1 MKTNHSKR
9 YRAARGALD
18 QSKRY
23 TVEEAV
29 AAFKGLPGVKF
40 DATVECH
47 AHVSRSGKKT
57 DQAVRGTVSFP
68 HAFGKSKR
76 IAAFVPSDQEAA
88 ARLSGAT
95 LVGGAELVEEIR
107 QKGVLDFDV
116 AVAHPSVMRDLSKI
130 VKLLGPKGLMPNP
143 KNETVTTDVAKT
155 IKELAGGK
163 AAFRAD
169 SGGNVHVPCAKLSQ
183 EPATI
188 VENVNAFITALKTSV
203 GSATVSLTLSTT
215 MGPGVKISL

>member
-1 MKTNHSKR
+1 MARKLDRILVVDVETTCWEGDPPSGQTNEIIEIGLCVLDVPTL
-9 YRAARGALD
+9 AR
-18 QSKRY
+18 
-23 TVEEAV
+23 VEQRDI
-29 AAFKGLPGVKF
+29 F
-40 DATVECH
+40 
-47 AHVSRSGKKT
+47 
-57 DQAVRGTVSFP
+57 VRPLCSTVSP
-68 HAFGKSKR
+68 YCT
-76 IAAFVPSDQEAA
+76 Q
-88 ARLSGAT
+88 LTT
-95 LVGGAELVEEIR
+95 LTRRAELVEEIR

-163 AAFRAD
+163 AAFRAE